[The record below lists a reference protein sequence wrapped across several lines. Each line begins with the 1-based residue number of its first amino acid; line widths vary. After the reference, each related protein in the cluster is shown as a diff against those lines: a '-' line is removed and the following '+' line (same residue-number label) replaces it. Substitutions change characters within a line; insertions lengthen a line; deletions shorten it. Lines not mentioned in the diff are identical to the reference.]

1 MTLRPP
7 YTLAHSPY
15 NPFLFAVVA
24 EGEDGLPL
32 TVLSALSR
40 LGLDPWQEAARL
52 AALPRDVA
60 ARTLAETIATLPRS
74 DQSAAASHA
83 TATQLVTWL
92 PTGSVPPIPEVPV
105 NGNEAPRMAR
115 KQTPKSALATA
126 LPWAAMVVALFV
138 IFFYMQNDN
147 NFEPGARNAGQSEPS
162 RR

>member
-7 YTLAHSPY
+7 YTLAHSQY

-60 ARTLAETIATLPRS
+60 ARALAETIAALPRS
-74 DQSAAASHA
+74 DQSAAASQA

-92 PTGSVPPIPEVPV
+92 PTGSVPLIPAVPV
-105 NGNEAPRMAR
+105 NGEETPRMA
-115 KQTPKSALATA
+115 PKKASTSALATA
-126 LPWAAMVVALFV
+126 LPWVAVVVGLSLF
-138 IFFYMQNDN
+138 FFYMQQDN
-147 NFEPGARNAGQSEPS
+147 NFEPPRGGGQSERARP
-162 RR
+162 